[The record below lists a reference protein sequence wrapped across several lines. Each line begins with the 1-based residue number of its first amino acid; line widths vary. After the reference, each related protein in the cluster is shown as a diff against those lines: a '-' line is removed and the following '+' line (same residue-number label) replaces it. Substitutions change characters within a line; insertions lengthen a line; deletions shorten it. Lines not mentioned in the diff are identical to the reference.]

1 MKTRLL
7 IIIGIIFISGLI
19 YANSAH
25 AIPFI
30 SHESSYENAKHV
42 VIGKVLS
49 VEILSEPYV
58 QKSDNIYS
66 ERFGFALYEIQVEDY
81 LKNPLNNS
89 TMNLLGK
96 YTNQRQT
103 MSYETYPYEI
113 NQRVLLYIQEIHNI
127 PGYELIISA
136 ANSRVIPEEFSSEDG
151 MSRFEY
157 NTSPLKQFKSGISMD
172 KIQCRDNLQLILKT
186 SNNSPT
192 CVKPETK
199 TKLLERGWGE
209 YAPIPEP
216 EIIKETD
223 FDSEKY
229 YEEFDSGSPLI
240 YLDTSN
246 PVLDN
251 DNCERYA
258 YWLTKYQKEK
268 LDKYEDY
275 PRYPPWG
282 NQIFPL
288 VDYCIKNGDLI
299 KTIVNDKIQW
309 SFSGISG
316 NSEPEFKD
324 EKITIIKISKGEIM
338 SEKAIK
344 FNGWTNQ
351 PNQEIVLTVTAPN
364 GNIISTG
371 KLSSMNNGT
380 FADSITTGGP
390 LWKQQDGIYL
400 VTVQQGNDPTNS
412 AYFELDLKDG
422 NIITGK

>member
-1 MKTRLL
+1 MKYFVIFL
-7 IIIGIIFISGLI
+7 ILIGFIGIIMPNVFASENLFYGMSSFEQLPSAIVPD
-19 YANSAH
+19 NSQ
-25 AIPFI
+25 IIEIKLQYQNGPY
-30 SHESSYENAKHV
+30 S
-42 VIGKVLS
+42 LS
-49 VEILSEPYV
+49 DFKPIIDVNPKEAAPYV
-58 QKSDNIYS
+58 HIEFEPLGEVFLHSVNRIFGTITVDKEIPNKMIFLNISYVGTNS
-66 ERFGFALYEIQVEDY
+66 NGISLRSGWNDSAIIEIRENRVGGTLDR
-81 LKNPLNNS
+81 
-89 TMNLLGK
+89 TV
-96 YTNQRQT
+96 
-103 MSYETYPYEI
+103 YP
-113 NQRVLLYIQEIHNI
+113 V
-127 PGYELIISA
+127 S
-136 ANSRVIPEEFSSEDG
+136 
-151 MSRFEY
+151 
-157 NTSPLKQFKSGISMD
+157 SPLKQFKEGVTID

-209 YAPIPEP
+209 HAPIPEP

-268 LDKYEDY
+268 LDRYEDY

-324 EKITIIKISKGEIM
+324 EKITIIKISKGEIV

-351 PNQEIVLTVTAPN
+351 PNQEIMLTVTAPN
-364 GNIISTG
+364 GNVISTG

-380 FADSITTGGP
+380 FVDFITTGGP